1 MSQSKTNVETPSP
14 EGPESGIRGL
24 VDAWRTDRDP
34 FDQWVRHVSRSFFAS
49 RLRLEAAAR
58 WLRTTPAELA
68 AVLQLA
74 TMDDAALA
82 LLDPEI
88 PPKTTWFAFA
98 DADVRGVR
106 AGLEAL
112 RASSS
117 ATSLYRLVDEA
128 VRATSGPRAADRVA
142 KLSGNIIF
150 HMGKKAEQY
159 RALRDKD
166 WKALKSMGMQKKNGR
181 PLTPLQVA
189 YAHSLLEQLAAATVV
204 RRESPDGDQAACDAV
219 LDALGR

>member
-1 MSQSKTNVETPSP
+1 MSQSKTSGEITESD
-14 EGPESGIRGL
+14 GPESGIRGL
-24 VDAWRTDRDP
+24 VEAWDVPRNP
-34 FDQWVRHVSRSFFAS
+34 FDYWVRRVSKSFFAS

-58 WLRTTPAELA
+58 WLKTSPAELA

-74 TMDDAALA
+74 TMEDGALA
-82 LLDPEI
+82 MLDSDV

-98 DADVRGVR
+98 DADSRGVQ

-112 RASSS
+112 RRKPPGTSSYQ
-117 ATSLYRLVDEA
+117 AVDEA
-128 VRATSGPRAADRVA
+128 VRGTTGPRASDRVA

-159 RALRDKD
+159 RSLRDKD

-181 PLTPLQVA
+181 SLTPLQVA
-189 YAHSLLEQLAAATVV
+189 YAHSLLEQLADAKVV
-204 RRESPDGDQAACDAV
+204 RRDSPDGDQAACDAV